1 VKRIL
6 VTGAS
11 RGIGAAAARLLAE
24 RGDDVWM
31 AARDPARLASSAAAL
46 GVDAQRTIAVDL
58 AHGAAPSRML
68 AALGGATLDGIVWAA
83 GVTRRAP
90 VGSIRDDELLNVL
103 RVNLAAPLL
112 VTQALVP
119 QLTDGASI
127 VLVSSNLAHR
137 PVPGSIAYAA
147 SKAALEAVARG
158 LAQELAGRRIRVNA
172 VAFGAVKTDMLEGVS
187 MEALERAHP
196 LGVGRAEDAARA
208 LVALLD
214 APWTTGATLVV
225 DGGAGVAGRR

>member
-1 VKRIL
+1 
-6 VTGAS
+6 
-11 RGIGAAAARLLAE
+11 
-24 RGDDVWM
+24 
-31 AARDPARLASSAAAL
+31 
-46 GVDAQRTIAVDL
+46 
-58 AHGAAPSRML
+58 ML

-83 GVTRRAP
+83 GVVRRAP
-90 VGSIRDDELLNVL
+90 VGSIRDDDLFNLL

-112 VTQALVP
+112 VTQALVQ
-119 QLTDGASI
+119 QLADGASI

-158 LAQELAGRRIRVNA
+158 LAQELAGRGIRVNA
-172 VAFGAVKTDMLEGVS
+172 VAFGAVKTDMLEGVP
-187 MEALERAHP
+187 MEPLERAYP
-196 LGVGRAEDAARA
+196 LGVGRAEDAAQA

-225 DGGAGVAGRR
+225 DGGAGVAARR